1 MTLFAH
7 AGHWIGQLLYLT
19 PVVALVGALAWAKYK
34 DRRREPHEPDV

>member
-7 AGHWIGQLLYLT
+7 PGHWISQLLYLA

-34 DRRREPHEPDV
+34 ERRRNPDA